1 MSAAAL
7 PPVRAAQSGV
17 RPVVRRR
24 RPAAWLALLLG
35 AAALAT
41 AQAQYRVVGPDGR
54 VTYTD
59 RPPSYQ
65 SVPSARGASNGP
77 GGEAATLAALSAG
90 LPFALRQVVERY
102 PVRLYTTSPCAPCD
116 AARQSLRRRGVP
128 LLEYSVNR
136 PEDLERYQREVG
148 AGELPAMTVGGQRHI
163 GFSEADWQLTLDSAG
178 YPASSQL
185 PAGYRWV
192 PVRPLA
198 PERAAATADRPAP
211 AQPAAPRPAA
221 RPAAEPAP
229 AANPD
234 GFRF

>member
-1 MSAAAL
+1 MPAAAL
-7 PPVRAAQSGV
+7 PPHRAAQLVV
-17 RPVVRRR
+17 RPATRRCAS
-24 RPAAWLALLLG
+24 AAAGIALLL
-35 AAALAT
+35 AAAT
-41 AQAQYRVVGPDGR
+41 GPAQAQYRVVGPDGR

-65 SVPSARGASNGP
+65 TVPAPRGAAAVAA
-77 GGEAATLAALSAG
+77 GEAAALVALSTG

-102 PVRLYTTSPCAPCD
+102 PVRLYTSSPCAPCD

-128 LLEYSVNR
+128 LLEFSVNR
-136 PEDLERYQREVG
+136 PEDLERYQRELG
-148 AGELPAMTVGGQRHI
+148 ASELPAMTVGGQRHV
-163 GFSEADWQLTLDSAG
+163 GFAEADWQLTLDAAG

-185 PAGYRWV
+185 PASYRWV

-198 PERAAATADRPAP
+198 PERAAPAAAANPAPIRPAP
-211 AQPAAPRPAA
+211 

-229 AANPD
+229 APNPD

>member
-1 MSAAAL
+1 MSAAD
-7 PPVRAAQSGV
+7 PFVRAAC
-17 RPVVRRR
+17 PVHRRR
-24 RPAAWLALLLG
+24 AHAAAWVALALCAVAVG
-35 AAALAT
+35 S

-65 SVPSARGASNGP
+65 AVPAARDASNGP
-77 GGEAATLAALSAG
+77 GGEAAALVALGSG
-90 LPFALRQVVERY
+90 LPFALRQVVARY
-102 PVRLYTTSPCAPCD
+102 PVRLYTASPCAPCD

-136 PEDLERYQREVG
+136 PEDLERYQRELG

-211 AQPAAPRPAA
+211 AQPAAPRAAA